1 MVRLSKRLEDMAAI
15 NNWPQVKI
23 LCEGLKW
30 SFRRLSRYVEYS
42 LQHDFSPK
50 KV

>member
-1 MVRLSKRLEDMAAI
+1 MAAI